1 MDVKKIKHL
10 KEQQHKELEL
20 MRKNKRMFY
29 KHQNRQH
36 HLGVLLEKEKNKQ
49 LSFAQ

>member
-1 MDVKKIKHL
+1 MDIKKIKHL
-10 KEQQHKELEL
+10 QERQQKELEL
-20 MRKNKRMFY
+20 MRKSKRMFY

-36 HLGVLLEKEKNKQ
+36 HLGVLLEEEKNKQ